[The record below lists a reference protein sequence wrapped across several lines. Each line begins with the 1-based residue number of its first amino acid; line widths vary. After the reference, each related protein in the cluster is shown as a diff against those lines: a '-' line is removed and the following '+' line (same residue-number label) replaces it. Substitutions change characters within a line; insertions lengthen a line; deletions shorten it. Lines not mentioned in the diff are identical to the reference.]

1 MLLVTRKTSLAKFV
15 YEVLRD
21 MARPITSS
29 FFTRQIT
36 PYEMRDNLKLV
47 KPVYNTM
54 QYGFRYIMYQG
65 AMIWNSLPV
74 EVKEVAKFT
83 DLLRLYSSLESYNCG
98 SCIVCQQDN
107 L

>member
-1 MLLVTRKTSLAKFV
+1 
-15 YEVLRD
+15 
-21 MARPITSS
+21 MARPTTSS

-54 QYGFRYIMYQG
+54 QYNFRSIMYQG

-74 EVKEVAKFT
+74 ELIE
-83 DLLRLYSSLESYNCG
+83 DIC
-98 SCIVCQQDN
+98 
-107 L
+107 